1 MGDAASMSQLKA
13 TWEAA
18 APGWAK
24 WERVFSEG
32 LAQATADLLD
42 MAAVGPG
49 ARVLDVASGAG
60 AQTIAAARR
69 VGPAGTVVAADIS
82 PTMLAHVRRNAEAAG
97 LANVVTVESA
107 AESLPDSEGPFD
119 AAICRLGLMLFPE
132 PSAAVEAV
140 RRALKPGA
148 RFAALVFTTPAA
160 SPYMAEPMAILL
172 RHAGRQPPG
181 KGRPGIFALGEAGVL
196 GDLLSAGGLQDVT
209 VRTVRC
215 TLALPNAD
223 DALTMMQQAFGAYRA
238 VIADLGERERAAA
251 WSEVEACIRRFE
263 GPGGFAT
270 ELEFVI
276 GSGAAP

>member
-119 AAICRLGLMLFPE
+119 AAMSRLGLMLFPG
-132 PSAAVEAV
+132 PASAVEAV
-140 RRALKPGA
+140 RRVLQPGA

-160 SPYMAEPMAILL
+160 NRFMAEPMAILL
-172 RHAGRQPPG
+172 RHAGRQPPAPG
-181 KGRPGIFALGEAGVL
+181 QPGIFALGGPGVL
-196 GDLLSAGGLQDVT
+196 EDLLSAGGLRDVT
-209 VRTVRC
+209 ARTVRC
-215 TLALPNAD
+215 TVTLPGVA

-238 VIADLGERERAAA
+238 VVADLGENERAAA
-251 WSEVEACIRRFE
+251 WSDVEACMGQFA
-263 GPGGFAT
+263 GPDGFAA

-276 GSGAAP
+276 ASGAAP